1 MKSEQQQLIQ
11 FNGESVAI
19 DNNQTIAAFLQQQ
32 NIGNSRFVVVINDEV
47 VPKSHWPEREINPG
61 DQLNIISP
69 ISGG

>member
-1 MKSEQQQLIQ
+1 MASEQLQIQ

-32 NIGNSRFVVVINDEV
+32 KMANSRFVVLLNDEI
-47 VPKSHWPEREINPG
+47 VPKSYWAERKINPG
-61 DQLNIISP
+61 DQVNIISP